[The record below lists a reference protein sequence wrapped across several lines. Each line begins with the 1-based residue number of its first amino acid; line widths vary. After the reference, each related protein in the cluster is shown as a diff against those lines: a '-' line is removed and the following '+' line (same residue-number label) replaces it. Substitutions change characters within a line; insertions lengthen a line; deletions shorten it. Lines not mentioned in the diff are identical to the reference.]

1 MDNYT
6 VNLTQGGKQQ
16 EITAYVSDLSLRDDA
31 DAYSAELSFT
41 VAVNPHDPFLKD
53 LKIEAK
59 DGIVLKNGSN
69 TVFAGFVIRR
79 TKAGAVECRDNGF
92 YLKSDIT
99 CQFNGTEAANALK
112 TVCKKAGIQ
121 YGWYSIPSISIT
133 GDYTRTQASSVIDSI
148 LEQMENETG
157 KRFIHRMINN
167 KLCVRAFDENVTT
180 VTYTR
185 PVSKPLNIT
194 WAVGEVEV
202 SSTMED
208 MATNIVVQTDENDT
222 TVTLATA
229 KDPDAVTKYGY
240 MTKMLS
246 VDADKKN
253 TAVTVLNNAIKE
265 YASPTTQASV
275 GKIWGSDAVIPGTLL
290 KFGSDKFGLSG
301 KWWVTSVTH
310 TYQPYHYMSL
320 ELLAYETPKSNM
332 KVTITPQSATSSGT
346 SSGITTTTK
355 KTKLGNF
362 KLTFYAGDT
371 STASGKKPAVGRT
384 IATDPSVIPLGT
396 RVYIEGWGERNAEDT
411 GGAIKGKKIDIFV
424 ASNAEARQYGVQYAD
439 VYKIET
445 VTTAAS
451 SGGVSGSAA
460 GQKLVQVALA
470 ENGYRETGSNRTK
483 YGEWYGMNGVAW
495 CAIFVSWCANHAGIS
510 TSVIPKMASV
520 SSYMS
525 WHKSRGKFHT
535 KGSGYRPQAGDLMIQ
550 KSAGASHI
558 GIVVSSTASGFT
570 TIEGNSSNRVAQRSY
585 SYSDAKLTGF
595 CSPF

>member
-6 VNLTQGGKQQ
+6 VHLTQNGKQQ
-16 EITAYVSDLSLRDDA
+16 EITAYVDGLSMRDDG

-41 VAVNPHDPFLKD
+41 VAVNPYDPFLKD

-59 DGIVLKNGSN
+59 DNITLKNGDKTIFS
-69 TVFAGFVIRR
+69 GFVIRR
-79 TKAGAVECRDNGF
+79 TKAGEVECRDNGF

-99 CQFNGTEAANALK
+99 CQFNGTDAANALN

-121 YGWYSIPSISIT
+121 YGWYSIPSVSIT
-133 GDYTRTQASSVIDSI
+133 GDYARTQASSVIDSI

-157 KRFIHRMINN
+157 KRFIHRMIDN
-167 KLCVRAFDENVTT
+167 KLCVRAFDENVIT

-229 KDPDAVTKYGY
+229 TDPDAVTKYGY

-246 VDADKKN
+246 VDSDKKG

-265 YASPTTQASV
+265 CATPTTQASV
-275 GKIWGSDAVIPGTLL
+275 GKIWGSDAVIPGKLL
-290 KFGSDKFGLSG
+290 LFGSDKFGLSG

-332 KVTITPQSATSSGT
+332 KVVITPQAANTDGTSSGT
-346 SSGITTTTK
+346 TTTTK

-396 RVYIEGWGERNAEDT
+396 RVYIEGWGERTAEDT

-424 ASNAEARQYGVQYAD
+424 ASNAEARKYGVQYAD

-445 VTTAAS
+445 VTTSVS
-451 SGGVSGSAA
+451 SGSAGGSAA
-460 GQKLVQVALA
+460 GRKLVQIALA
-470 ENGYRETGSNRTK
+470 EEGYRETGRDHTK
-483 YGEWYGMNGVAW
+483 YGKWFGMDGNYWCAMFVAW
-495 CAIFVSWCANHAGIS
+495 CANQAGIS
-510 TSVIPKMASV
+510 TSVIPKLASV
-520 SSYMS
+520 SGYMN
-525 WHKSRGKFHT
+525 WYKERGKFHT
-535 KGSGYRPQAGDLMIQ
+535 TGTGYRPQVGDLMIQ

-585 SYSDAKLTGF
+585 SYTDAKLTGF